1 MRRFVIRLMLFLL
14 LQGLLASLILPAAL
28 SQPRPGYLAALD
40 DKLELVRTV
49 ESPRVIFV
57 GGSSV
62 AFGIDSQVFEQG
74 LGQPAINLGL
84 HGALGLDFYLRI
96 VEQHCQPGDMIVLLP
111 EYAMLSDRHMMT
123 TEHMRRLLRNCP
135 SAFRYLTGNR
145 SSGKQFLDTMALS
158 EIGYWTQRGI
168 DVQTRRLRQF
178 SKRHSIVSRPSTRLV
193 RKPSAAADSRDN
205 PSVYRRNSFNS
216 HGDMVGHHGLESLPL
231 EESTASLPW
240 SEDGLRESVQ
250 RLNRCAAICR
260 QRGAEVIFSYAPLIN
275 DYWSN
280 SQGQIVRLHT
290 ILEQSL
296 EMPLVN
302 RPQDT
307 VFPRSEFF
315 DSVNHLSES
324 AQQARSQIL
333 LRGLSR
339 ELANRSDSSGRRWR

>member
-1 MRRFVIRLMLFLL
+1 MRRFVLRSLLFLL
-14 LQGLLASLILPAAL
+14 LQGLIASLILPAAL
-28 SQPRPGYLAALD
+28 SHPRPGYLAALD
-40 DKLELVRTV
+40 DKLKLVQTV

-62 AFGIDSQVFEQG
+62 AFGIDSQIFEQG
-74 LGQPAINLGL
+74 LGRPAINLGL

-96 VEQHCQPGDMIVLLP
+96 VEQHCQAGDMIVLLP
-111 EYAMLSDRHMMT
+111 EYAMLSDRHKMT
-123 TEHMRRLLRNCP
+123 TDHMRRLLRNCP
-135 SAFRYLTGNR
+135 SAFRYLAGNR

-158 EIGYWTQRGI
+158 EIAYWTQRGI
-168 DVQTRRLRQF
+168 DVQSRRLRQF
-178 SKRHSIVSRPSTRLV
+178 SKRHSIVAQASMRSA
-193 RKPSAAADSRDN
+193 RKPSTAADSRDN
-205 PSVYRRNSFNS
+205 PSVYRRNSFNA

-231 EESTASLPW
+231 EDSITRFPW
-240 SEDGLRESVQ
+240 SEDHLRESVQ

-280 SQGQIVRLHT
+280 SQGQIVRLHK

-296 EMPLVN
+296 EIPLVN

-315 DSVNHLSES
+315 DSVNHLCES

-333 LRGLSR
+333 LQGLSR
-339 ELANRSDSSGRRWR
+339 ELANRPDSTSHRWR